1 MAAANPRTRGSEGGD
16 AVSDTPRTD
25 RDDRPYPSLE
35 HAQHIRFEGNDCV
48 VMHPEEYEALY
59 EQSRQLERELAAVTA
74 DLKFRRELGALQQ
87 QEYDKVTAERD
98 VLRADLCTFAVD
110 MEKQLTAVTAERDTA
125 RATCQELVTDST
137 AATLAETVVRVTA
150 ERDVLKAAN
159 DAVADAVHYELRSVT
174 AERDVLKADLCA
186 FAVDME
192 KQLTAVT
199 AERDALDSQISHASQ
214 AYLNLGKDYQE
225 YKKLEADL
233 STSQQEAR
241 RLREALETTHK
252 CMQLFS
258 SFLDHW
264 SIRTNKETSE
274 VYKAWDDARKTAGTN
289 EQRIVAALASTPA
302 PVHADTERLSLLK
315 SCELNICHLYSF
327 IQHNCPTGNSVIAE
341 TEALLPT
348 LRKAIDAELARVKR
362 S

>member
-1 MAAANPRTRGSEGGD
+1 
-16 AVSDTPRTD
+16 
-25 RDDRPYPSLE
+25 
-35 HAQHIRFEGNDCV
+35 
-48 VMHPEEYEALY
+48 
-59 EQSRQLERELAAVTA
+59 
-74 DLKFRRELGALQQ
+74 
-87 QEYDKVTAERD
+87 
-98 VLRADLCTFAVD
+98 
-110 MEKQLTAVTAERDTA
+110 
-125 RATCQELVTDST
+125 
-137 AATLAETVVRVTA
+137 
-150 ERDVLKAAN
+150 
-159 DAVADAVHYELRSVT
+159 
-174 AERDVLKADLCA
+174 
-186 FAVDME
+186 ME